1 MRLKTMLAVLLGL
14 LMVGVVWTSSY
25 SIATNIQP
33 SPSPKL
39 PPLEPPKE
47 FFKVFTGKNA
57 ISQAK
62 IFLAGKHLTLTIK
75 LNSMKNVT
83 FVGIAL
89 RPVGEDTYIP
99 AYYIVE
105 GAKPSQYQLLMK
117 KFETFAKVHFSVKV
131 SNVRV
136 SSAIEPNVNWNY
148 AGSIDW
154 ITSTTS
160 FLNQK
165 GVLELKGFYY
175 YYIIDSNTIEYYA
188 VTEVRGDVSSSW
200 VSLKDLRLHV
210 SREGTYE
217 AIDDFL
223 PDGHIGPTTSYSE
236 SVLIGLSSD
245 KTAQISASAGYTVNT
260 NDKYYFRMD
269 THTLNPNEYVDFHA
283 YDFKKNVFL
292 APDHPAWGKSFYFKT
307 AVTMKVNSPS
317 NACYFGIFKY
327 DASAEFYFQMPVGLV
342 PVITKSPNDI
352 KISVYV
358 YPPHT
363 VFHS

>member
-1 MRLKTMLAVLLGL
+1 LRWKSLFAVFLGL
-14 LMVGVVWTSSY
+14 LIVEMIGTSSY
-25 SIATNIQP
+25 SVATSTQP
-33 SPSPKL
+33 SPSLKL
-39 PPLEPPKE
+39 PPLEPSKE
-47 FFKVFTGKNA
+47 FSKVFTGKNA
-57 ISQAK
+57 ASQAEA
-62 IFLAGKHLTLTIK
+62 FLAGKHLTLIIK
-75 LNSMKNVT
+75 FNSMKNVT
-83 FVGIAL
+83 FVGIVL
-89 RPVGEDTYIP
+89 RPVDEDVYIP

-105 GAKPSQYQLLMK
+105 GAKPSQYQILRE
-117 KFETFAKVHFSVKV
+117 KFEAFAEAHFKAKV

-136 SSAIEPNVNWNY
+136 NSALEPNVDWNY

-175 YYIIDSNTIEYYA
+175 YYVIDSNTIEYYA
-188 VTEVRGDVSSSW
+188 VTKVRGDVSSSW

-210 SREGTYE
+210 SRDGTYE

-236 SVLIGLSSD
+236 SITIGLSSD
-245 KTAQISASAGYTVNT
+245 KTAQISASAGYTENT
-260 NDKYYFRMD
+260 DDKYYFRMD

-283 YDFKKNVFL
+283 YDFKKNVRF

-317 NACYFGIFKY
+317 NACYFGVFRY
-327 DASAEFYFQMPVGLV
+327 DASAEFYFQVPVGLV
-342 PVITKSPNDI
+342 PVITKSPNGI

-358 YPPHT
+358 YSPHT

>member
-1 MRLKTMLAVLLGL
+1 MLTVLLGL
-14 LMVGVVWTSSY
+14 LIVEMIATSSY
-25 SIATNIQP
+25 SIATGLQS
-33 SPSPKL
+33 SPSTKL

-47 FFKVFTGKNA
+47 LSKVFTGKNA
-57 ISQAK
+57 VSQAK
-62 IFLAGKHLTLTIK
+62 AFLARKHLTLIIK
-75 LNSMKNVT
+75 FDSMKNVT

-89 RPVGEDTYIP
+89 RPVGDDAYIP

-105 GAKPSQYQLLMK
+105 GAKPSQYQLLRK
-117 KFETFAKVHFSVKV
+117 KFETFAEAHFKAEV

-136 SSAIEPNVNWNY
+136 NSAIEPNVNWNY
-148 AGSIDW
+148 AGLVDW

-175 YYIIDSNTIEYYA
+175 YYIVDSNTIEYYA
-188 VTEVRGDVSSSW
+188 VTKVRGDVSSSW

-210 SREGTYE
+210 SREETYE

-236 SVLIGLSSD
+236 SILIGLSSD
-245 KTAQISASAGYTVNT
+245 KTAQISASASYTVNT

-283 YDFKKNVFL
+283 YDFKKNVRF

-307 AVTMKVNSPS
+307 AVTMHVNSPD
-317 NACYFGIFKY
+317 NACYFGVFKY
-327 DASAEFYFQMPVGLV
+327 DASAEFYFQVPVGLV

>member
-1 MRLKTMLAVLLGL
+1 MLAVLLGL
-14 LMVGVVWTSSY
+14 LVVEVTGTLSY
-25 SIATNIQP
+25 SVATNIH
-33 SPSPKL
+33 SSLSPKL

-47 FFKVFTGKNA
+47 FSKVFTGKNA
-57 ISQAK
+57 VSQAE
-62 IFLAGKHLTLTIK
+62 IFLAGKHLTLTVK
-75 LNSMKNVT
+75 FNSMKNLT
-83 FVGIAL
+83 FIGIAL

-117 KFETFAKVHFSVKV
+117 KFKTFAEAHFRSEVY
-131 SNVRV
+131 NVRV
-136 SSAIEPNVNWNY
+136 NSAIEPNVNWNY

-175 YYIIDSNTIEYYA
+175 YYIIDSNTVEYYA
-188 VTEVRGDVSSSW
+188 VTKVRGDVSSSR

-223 PDGHIGPTTSYSE
+223 PDGHIGPTTSYSK
-236 SVLIGLSSD
+236 SVLVGLSSD
-245 KTAQISASAGYTVNT
+245 KIAQISASAGYTVNT
-260 NDKYYFRMD
+260 NDKYYFRLD
-269 THTLNPNEYVDFHA
+269 THTLNPNQYVDFHA

-292 APDHPAWGKSFYFKT
+292 APDHPAWGKSFYFNT

-317 NACYFGIFKY
+317 NACYFGVFEY
-327 DASAEFYFQMPVGLV
+327 DASAEFYFQVPVGVV
-342 PVITKSPNDI
+342 PVTTKSPNDI

-363 VFHS
+363 VFYG